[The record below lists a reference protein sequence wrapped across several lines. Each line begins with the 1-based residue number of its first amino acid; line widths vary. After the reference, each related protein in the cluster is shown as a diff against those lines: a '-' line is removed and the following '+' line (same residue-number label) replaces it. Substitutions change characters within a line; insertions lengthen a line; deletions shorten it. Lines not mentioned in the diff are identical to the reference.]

1 MRLRWQRH
9 LAERDLILIADSAI
23 DSAPPERDR
32 AHLAACQRCSARL
45 AAHRELARML
55 ALSWAEA
62 RVVHRRP
69 SVVSRFSL
77 ALPAVVLVVVL
88 GGSVALRTFVA
99 APGTSLAPA
108 GASPAMSPA
117 GSPTAIVSPSA
128 ATLGPACPEGPSI
141 AGSGAAP
148 ADAPTVNIV
157 QPPRLDSVHWSPDGR
172 HVLLAGGGVELLDGS
187 GAILSTIVGAEA
199 ATWLDTETYA
209 TGSNCDS
216 GSAVG
221 SVTIHSLTGT
231 QQVLAGTYDTTML
244 LGNGHGA
251 LALAP
256 RAPNVADFAATTVV
270 WAGSSLSKPV
280 VGMPLAW
287 SPDGGRLLVAGH
299 PGGDSVTGG
308 PDVQE
313 VLVTW
318 PGLSVAASLGRL
330 RLDSRYDPVFSP
342 DGRFIAIACAAPG
355 DPADCGQYVANAS
368 TGASQSVSHQPPGLP
383 LTWLSSGHLLL
394 ASATYGTS
402 GPLVQWDGVGLVAT
416 NLAGVWGVSSSHGG
430 VAVET
435 AAMGDGGTTRLFD
448 VSGTPVADLPGA
460 IAVYWAPDG
469 THLLLRVDP
478 IQDLILVRL
487 K

>member
-23 DSAPPERDR
+23 DSAPSERDR
-32 AHLAACQRCSARL
+32 AHVAACRRCSARL

-55 ALSWAEA
+55 ALPWAEA
-62 RVVHRRP
+62 RVLDRRP
-69 SVVSRFSL
+69 SVVSRVSL
-77 ALPAVVLVVVL
+77 TMPAVVLVVVL
-88 GGSVALRTFVA
+88 GMSVALRTFGA

-108 GASPAMSPA
+108 GASPV
-117 GSPTAIVSPSA
+117 GSPTPVASPSA
-128 ATLGPACPEGPSI
+128 TTLGPACPEGPSV
-141 AGSGAAP
+141 AGSGPAP
-148 ADAPTVNIV
+148 ADASTVNIA

-172 HVLLAGGGVELLDGS
+172 HVLLAGGGVELLDSS
-187 GAILSTIVGAEA
+187 GATLSTIARAEA
-199 ATWLDTETYA
+199 ATWLDAETYA

-221 SVTIHSLTGT
+221 NVTIHRLAGT
-231 QQVLAGTYDTTML
+231 QQVLAGTYDTTMM

-256 RAPNVADFAATTVV
+256 RAPNVAEDPTSTVI
-270 WAGSSLSKPV
+270 WAGGSLSAPI

-287 SPDGGRLLVAGH
+287 SPDGGRLLVAANT
-299 PGGDSVTGG
+299 PGGGSAAGG
-308 PDVQE
+308 SSRFQG

-318 PGLSVAASLGRL
+318 PGLSVAASLGDL
-330 RLDSRYDPVFSP
+330 RLDPRYEPIFSP
-342 DGRFIAIACAAPG
+342 DGRFIAISCAALG
-355 DPADCGQYVANAS
+355 DVADCGQHVVNAA
-368 TGASQSVSHQPPGLP
+368 TGASKSVGHQPPGLP

-402 GPLVQWDGVGLVAT
+402 GPLMQWDGVGLVTT
-416 NLAGVWGVSSSHGG
+416 NLAGVWGVSSSRGG

-448 VSGTPVADLPGA
+448 ASGTPVADLPGA

-478 IQDLILVRL
+478 VQDLILVRL
-487 K
+487 T